1 MPKPFRGSNL
11 PFLSFFPVGV
21 GLRTWPCIGNGH
33 KSTEPIG
40 HKPGA
45 LRYFK
50 IAFRQMKLTI
60 SRLATFF
67 LLLFAFENAANGQSK
82 FDAWPEL
89 KSFHAVMSQTFHPME
104 DGDFAPIR
112 ARSGEMYDRAK
123 ALHKSKLPA
132 EFDRPEIRAA
142 VAELKKGSKALHKQ
156 IKKKASDEE
165 VKVALSALHDVFHKI
180 VGLCRDEKH

>member
-1 MPKPFRGSNL
+1 
-11 PFLSFFPVGV
+11 
-21 GLRTWPCIGNGH
+21 
-33 KSTEPIG
+33 
-40 HKPGA
+40 
-45 LRYFK
+45 
-50 IAFRQMKLTI
+50 MKLTI
-60 SRLATFF
+60 SRLAAFF

-112 ARSGEMYDRAK
+112 ARSGEMYERAK

-165 VKVALSALHDVFHKI
+165 VTASLSALHDVFHKI